1 MGFFIIKTFF
11 LELLFYY
18 NKSIIFVHI
27 NNLKYKKMIELIVG
41 GFIYYMINTIDK
53 ERKVLKRVKDA
64 NKELFSD
71 DRIKY
76 INI

>member
-1 MGFFIIKTFF
+1 
-11 LELLFYY
+11 
-18 NKSIIFVHI
+18 
-27 NNLKYKKMIELIVG
+27 MIELIVG